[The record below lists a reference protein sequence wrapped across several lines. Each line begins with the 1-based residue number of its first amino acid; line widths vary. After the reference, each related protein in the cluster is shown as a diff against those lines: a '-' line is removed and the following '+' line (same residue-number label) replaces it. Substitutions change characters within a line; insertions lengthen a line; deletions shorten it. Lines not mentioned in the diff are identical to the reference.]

1 MRKSVAALGLVL
13 SLPFW
18 LPKVV
23 IRLRVWIFAR
33 VNGDN
38 AIEIPGPLVPVEHF
52 KEVYSHPAADG
63 RSKGAG
69 LSDLF
74 WYWLAPGPQVHQ
86 EHLEPGERYDEVAA
100 LTRRILAVPTG
111 RVENLTT
118 RCVNRILDELP
129 ADEVTTVR
137 LRDVMM
143 PVWAE
148 FYYELV
154 FGEPCPTDARRLIV
168 DNADDVVTALK
179 CCGIRHMDRRDRLT
193 KYLLDR
199 VKNGDVKHDLP
210 PSLSIEEQAY
220 YLQGAFFNTAV
231 VQMSEAMTHL
241 FLVLA
246 QHRDVQQR
254 AVSNLDDDRYLDR
267 VVDETLRQFPLFG
280 IAHRITSGDIDVDGT
295 TTIAKGSVLC
305 FNYPEFQA
313 TGFDHPDEFDPERWA
328 ALSAKDVNY
337 IPFGIAAN
345 RPCPAWRLAPI
356 TMRVAAR
363 ETLRR
368 YAMYSSVSHTRS
380 IPHRGPCLLV
390 RRSSQR
396 SVHLR
401 LTAMRGRDRIEDV
414 GRSVVQLVLGTYMV
428 ADARRLR
435 LTERYF
441 DTHDLQGCPV
451 GHGAR

>member
-1 MRKSVAALGLVL
+1 
-13 SLPFW
+13 
-18 LPKVV
+18 
-23 IRLRVWIFAR
+23 
-33 VNGDN
+33 
-38 AIEIPGPLVPVEHF
+38 
-52 KEVYSHPAADG
+52 
-63 RSKGAG
+63 
-69 LSDLF
+69 
-74 WYWLAPGPQVHQ
+74 
-86 EHLEPGERYDEVAA
+86 
-100 LTRRILAVPTG
+100 
-111 RVENLTT
+111 
-118 RCVNRILDELP
+118 
-129 ADEVTTVR
+129 
-137 LRDVMM
+137 
-143 PVWAE
+143 
-148 FYYELV
+148 
-154 FGEPCPTDARRLIV
+154 
-168 DNADDVVTALK
+168 
-179 CCGIRHMDRRDRLT
+179 
-193 KYLLDR
+193 
-199 VKNGDVKHDLP
+199 
-210 PSLSIEEQAY
+210 
-220 YLQGAFFNTAV
+220 
-231 VQMSEAMTHL
+231 MTHL
-241 FLVLA
+241 LLVLA

-254 AVSNLDDDRYLDR
+254 AVSSLDDDRYLDR

-280 IAHRITSGDIDVDGT
+280 IAHRITTADIDVDGT
-295 TTIAKGSVLC
+295 TIEEGSVLC
-305 FNYPEFQA
+305 FNYPEFQT

-328 ALSAKDVNY
+328 ALSAKDANY

-363 ETLRR
+363 EILRR